1 MKRCIM
7 VALDGLRPDMV
18 DTARTPHLAALTAR
32 GTRFANARSVF
43 PSETRVATP
52 SLITGCRPGGHGMV
66 ANTVFDA

>member
-1 MKRCIM
+1 MTRCIM

-18 DTARTPHLAALTAR
+18 DAARTPNLAALIAA

-52 SLITGCRPGGHGMV
+52 SLITAYRSS
-66 ANTVFDA
+66 TFLTFR